1 MKGLELHSDEN
12 IHDKRISG
20 KDKDFLIKEDN
31 GAYQVKI
38 LSNTFNANVIFS
50 ISLKDNISLSI
61 LNEDRKAF
69 ESTISL

>member
-1 MKGLELHSDEN
+1 MRGLELHSDEN

-20 KDKDFLIKEDN
+20 DDKDFLIKENN
-31 GAYQVKI
+31 GAYHVKI

-50 ISLKDNISLSI
+50 ISLKNNISLFI

-69 ESTISL
+69 EAAISL